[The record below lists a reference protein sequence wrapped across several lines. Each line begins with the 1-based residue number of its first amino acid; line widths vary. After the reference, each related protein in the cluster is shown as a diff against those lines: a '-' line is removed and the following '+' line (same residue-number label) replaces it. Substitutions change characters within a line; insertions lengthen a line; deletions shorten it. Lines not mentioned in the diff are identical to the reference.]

1 MIDPQSLIRFEN
13 FDIDA
18 IELQGLDLL
27 IGLRGHADAG
37 HALAQV
43 RTELLDSLNP
53 RLIASFD
60 ADQLVNYRERRPQI
74 SFLGDHFAAYQGPSI
89 ELYLLTDGL
98 DRDFLFLSGPEPDLA
113 WDRFTRSV
121 IALINAFNVQLT
133 VSFDA
138 VPMPVPHTRPLGITA
153 HGNRKDLIEG
163 ISTWSPTA
171 EIPASLTA
179 LLEVR
184 LIESGRDAVGYSIH
198 VPHYLSEAEYP
209 QVAVGILEHIGAA
222 MELGLPTDRL
232 REAGRDI
239 ESQIAEQVA
248 ATPDVARM
256 VENFEKRFDKHVP
269 EIERRS
275 LLVTVDAELP
285 DGDEIALAAEEF
297 LSGFPDSGG
306 TAAKEK

>member
-89 ELYLLTDGL
+89 DLYLLTDGL

>member
-60 ADQLVNYRERRPQI
+60 ADQLINYRERRPQI